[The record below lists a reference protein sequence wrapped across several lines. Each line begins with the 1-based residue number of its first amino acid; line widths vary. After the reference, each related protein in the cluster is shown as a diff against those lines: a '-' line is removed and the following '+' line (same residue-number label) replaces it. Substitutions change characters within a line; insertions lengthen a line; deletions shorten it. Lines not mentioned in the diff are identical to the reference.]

1 MKNNI
6 GEYIKSKRLTYNNQ
20 GISQLDLSLKIGW
33 ENPSTLSRIEQGDTI
48 PNKDTV
54 IRILKA
60 LDINESLIIFILMKN
75 LYLYDTPINNNY
87 INKVIKNI
95 GKRLE
100 YSEYPIFVSFFTNNI
115 TEKNLYINDIL
126 FKIFIGG
133 NSTDN
138 SMQKFLFKKDVFE
151 LLFNPEYEFY
161 NRVINGDEF
170 RKIIVNN
177 MYIIFNGEK
186 DEEGYI
192 NSLMKFKDMKKFWN
206 EKVLSSKNLQ
216 FFNIPFIY
224 DSPLVGKISFFVD
237 KIPFIDDNRFFIQKF
252 IPQGKEDFLK
262 LEKIK
267 NIH

>member
-1 MKNNI
+1 MRNNI
-6 GEYIKSKRLTYNNQ
+6 GEYIKSKRLTYKNQ

-60 LDINESLIIFILMKN
+60 LEINDSLIIFILMKN

-95 GKRLE
+95 SKKVE

-115 TEKNLYINDIL
+115 IEKNLYINDIL

-133 NSTDN
+133 NDSDN
-138 SMQKFLFKKDVFE
+138 SVGKFLFKKDIIE
-151 LLFNPEYEFY
+151 LLFDPKYEFY
-161 NRVINGDEF
+161 YRVINGDEF

-177 MYIIFNGEK
+177 LYILFNEEK
-186 DEEGYI
+186 DEEEYI
-192 NSLMKFKDMKKFWN
+192 NDLMKFKDIKKFWN
-206 EKVLSSKNLQ
+206 KNTLSQNGLQ
-216 FFNIPFIY
+216 LFNIPFIY

-252 IPQGKEDFLK
+252 TPQAKEDFLK
-262 LEKIK
+262 LEEIK